1 MPGLTAHRPRL
12 WCLSGLRLLS
22 PRLRSPLWSGGLT
35 HRQLPGLGL
44 SLLGGV
50 LERLLLWRLRGLGW
64 RSLEPG
70 RRLAR
75 RLRLLVLSLWL
86 ACRLTLRL
94 LWQLALRELLWLLT
108 LGLLRWLARLWLLHW
123 LAVRLPSQPA
133 LGLLWLS
140 SVRRLLAGSLLVVCP
155 LVRRVSSVVR

>member
-1 MPGLTAHRPRL
+1 M
-12 WCLSGLRLLS
+12 S
-22 PRLRSPLWSGGLT
+22 PRLRSPLRSGGLT
-35 HRQLPGLGL
+35 RRQLSGLWL

-50 LERLLLWRLRGLGW
+50 LGRLLLWRLRGLGW

-75 RLRLLVLSLWL
+75 RLQLLVLSLWL

-94 LWQLALRELLWLLT
+94 LWR
-108 LGLLRWLARLWLLHW
+108 
-123 LAVRLPSQPA
+123 LAVRLPSRLA

-155 LVRRVSSVVR
+155 PVRRVSSVVRCHGNSVGAGARLAGRRRTVRSTTQ